1 MYKKITKNDPEGKLY
16 RIYLQLW
23 DTAGQ
28 ERYLT
33 VFFHILLCYMEL
45 CYCTVYKDHDS
56 VLLGDVR
63 YVYHFQPAVTGVY
76 AAMH

>member
-1 MYKKITKNDPEGKLY
+1 MVVVL
-16 RIYLQLW
+16 
-23 DTAGQ
+23 
-28 ERYLT
+28 
-33 VFFHILLCYMEL
+33 EL

-56 VLLGDVR
+56 VLLDDVR

>member
-33 VFFHILLCYMEL
+33 VFLIFCDAIIMDLFYRIAYGNRYTGIVDALLL
-45 CYCTVYKDHDS
+45 
-56 VLLGDVR
+56 DV
-63 YVYHFQPAVTGVY
+63 FS
-76 AAMH
+76 

>member
-1 MYKKITKNDPEGKLY
+1 MIQKASCIAFTFSYGI
-16 RIYLQLW
+16 LQDRKGTL
-23 DTAGQ
+23 
-28 ERYLT
+28 LF
-33 VFFHILLCYMEL
+33 FFHILLCYMEL

-56 VLLGDVR
+56 VLLDDVR

>member
-33 VFFHILLCYMEL
+33 VFFIFYYVTWSCA
-45 CYCTVYKDHDS
+45 TVLYIKIMI
-56 VLLGDVR
+56 VC

>member
-1 MYKKITKNDPEGKLY
+1 MIQKASCIAFTFSYGI
-16 RIYLQLW
+16 LQDRKGTL
-23 DTAGQ
+23 
-28 ERYLT
+28 L
-33 VFFHILLCYMEL
+33 FFSYFIMLLEL

-56 VLLGDVR
+56 VLLDDVR

>member
-33 VFFHILLCYMEL
+33 VFFIFYYVTWSCATVLYIKIMIVCYLM
-45 CYCTVYKDHDS
+45 
-56 VLLGDVR
+56 
-63 YVYHFQPAVTGVY
+63 
-76 AAMH
+76 M